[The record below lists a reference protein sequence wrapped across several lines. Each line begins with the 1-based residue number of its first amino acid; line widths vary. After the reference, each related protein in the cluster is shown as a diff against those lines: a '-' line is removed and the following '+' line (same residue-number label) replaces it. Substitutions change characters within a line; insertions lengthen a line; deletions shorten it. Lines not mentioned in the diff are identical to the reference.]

1 MFFVFLQATDTME
14 DLKRKIQ
21 SQEGIPVDPQ
31 IISFRNLENV
41 LTCPCKTVDNRILG
55 EFEEL
60 RTVFEPEKLIMPS
73 EDQEMVEFHVGTIP
87 RGNFVKS
94 EGSKLS
100 HVTIKTL
107 TGKTI
112 NISVKVKQSKKL
124 VRFSFRN
131 YVLSMNIFVGPKLK
145 IY

>member
-1 MFFVFLQATDTME
+1 
-14 DLKRKIQ
+14 
-21 SQEGIPVDPQ
+21 
-31 IISFRNLENV
+31 
-41 LTCPCKTVDNRILG
+41 
-55 EFEEL
+55 
-60 RTVFEPEKLIMPS
+60 
-73 EDQEMVEFHVGTIP
+73 MVEFHVGTIP

-112 NISVKVKQSKKL
+112 HINAKVNQSKKL

-131 YVLSMNIFVGPKLK
+131 YVPP
-145 IY
+145 

>member
-1 MFFVFLQATDTME
+1 ME

-21 SQEGIPVDPQ
+21 SQEGIPVDEQ
-31 IISFRNLENV
+31 AIYFHGQSCRNVSKKFLSWK
-41 LTCPCKTVDNRILG
+41 CHQCKAVDNRSLN
-55 EFEEL
+55 EFEEFS
-60 RTVFEPEKLIMPS
+60 TVFRPEKLIMPS
-73 EDQEMVEFHVGTIP
+73 EDQNVVEFHVGTIP
-87 RGNFVKS
+87 RGNFGKS

-100 HVTIKTL
+100 HVIIKTL
-107 TGKTI
+107 TGRTI

-131 YVLSMNIFVGPKLK
+131 YVLSMNIFVGPKLR

>member
-1 MFFVFLQATDTME
+1 MD
-14 DLKRKIQ
+14 DLKRKIH

-31 IISFRNLENV
+31 IIFFRNLENV
-41 LTCPCKTVDNRILG
+41 LTCPCKTVHNRILG
-55 EFEEL
+55 EFEEF

-73 EDQEMVEFHVGTIP
+73 EDQEMVEFCVGTIP
-87 RGNFVKS
+87 RGNIVKS

-100 HVTIKTL
+100 HVIIKTL
-107 TGKTI
+107 TGRTI

>member
-1 MFFVFLQATDTME
+1 MD
-14 DLKRKIQ
+14 DLKRKIH

-31 IISFRNLENV
+31 IIFFRNLEKRKTLF

-100 HVTIKTL
+100 HVTIKTQS
-107 TGKTI
+107 GKTF